1 MAFSIKEAPV
11 YGGVTLVVEFDEDTP
26 LSSLGN
32 YYVVYEGSRQRH
44 VTQSRL
50 LAPTKLHSVVPSH
63 SEEEDVL
70 VSVVDFQGPQVSAPL
85 LARGHI
91 TFRTDSTFHL
101 AEFLRDSVFHID
113 SLADLELIKGDNFN
127 IANEELSTLDVRL
140 SRALTYLG
148 FPEWWS
154 LLGNESNSESPAP
167 RESLLHFSARLGLVK
182 VTGFFLRR
190 TGSEA
195 CLKLPNSRGH
205 LPRDVALDHGFN
217 GLAELLSEYNLTSLL
232 PIGRWIQR
240 EEGRFQTQDTGDVTL
255 TADLQNHH
263 KTLEEDIT
271 VLQCVKQQLES
282 EDTDVSR
289 NWQTD
294 WPHQNTQTDKAEPDT
309 DTFKAVCDKA
319 KDLSTLVSV
328 DDYCAPAD
336 IYSDPNLDGGH
347 DGGHDDDIEMSEDC
361 DVAMEMDSH
370 DQTEGDEET
379 HDIMEGSISTLHQ
392 VSEHLQRIRAK
403 STVFS
408 KILEQGNHK
417 RISDLRAENLAR
429 FSTSCPSL
437 DNESRN
443 SPLPVIDEADHHKS
457 MVDLAD
463 DNVGDSGASPAS
475 MCSGDVYSSG
485 PDIADGSDGVHI
497 IVDGTTTDSSTDIG
511 LETQEYDRFLND
523 FYGGNVPQV
532 RRRSFSPQP
541 MKPPV
546 LQEREPDNNNMLIH
560 ANKSVNLLP
569 AEEDTDEDSF
579 PSREDV
585 SGSDGNLSGGG
596 DSYRRHL
603 KSDGDA
609 MVTQRR
615 RILQNGE
622 TDVNVRGKENNVRYS
637 ADVETMMRNA
647 KVRELQG
654 HHSGSHLEAMS
665 SVSRGDGRIL
675 SALPHGKITKA
686 LSMSS
691 IPAATN
697 ADKTKG
703 SGLKGN
709 DKATP
714 SYLLIQKLI
723 AEHDAQFH
731 DSNEPLEEEN
741 GFPVQHV
748 QTKTPNKQKPQLSL
762 LDFLNDSSNFT
773 DSGLSSPKQKEE
785 KKPKKPG
792 VFSRFHSSYR
802 IKKHLWMSHTNKEKE
817 GKENKLRAASHR
829 FVQVSFSNATTC
841 DVCRKPLINKPASS
855 CQTCLL
861 NVHDS
866 SCKEHITACDK
877 SKLKGPL
884 ARQSSTDGDGGSP
897 NQDKNNGSTG
907 VTSMRSASFR
917 DNSTRVVNS
926 YAGSSTQP
934 LPGAEVPVQPDI
946 AKLQSAAAQLQRHSL
961 PTPRIQVDTSYLDK
975 RSKSPGRLTTSNS
988 LPASNDVVSKN
999 SPSNN
1004 HAIAEEGESDR
1015 DVSRLDLGPSFN
1027 EAICRSTESLDELD
1041 SATMS
1046 ESRVNE
1052 ELLAL
1057 DVVEP
1062 ETWSETA
1069 DKKLLKK
1076 LHSKDIKR
1084 QDTIWELIQTEKQYC
1099 KRLKALKY
1107 IFREG
1112 MVRELRMSKVWFER
1126 LFPRLDELVAI
1137 HDNFLARLQSLQ
1149 NVRPDRQVEE
1159 IGPALIDQFSNEAG
1173 QKMKEA
1179 YGVFCS
1185 GHLEAVR
1192 IYKELLAKDRKFQLF
1207 IKSCSDNPYTKKR
1220 EFPDYILLI
1229 TQRPTKYPVLVEAII
1244 KNTKDKKDREYLVH
1258 AHGCVED
1265 VLKSVDQQV
1274 CAAERAMKL
1283 QEISSRLDIKSYAI
1297 HRGRKFK
1304 KADVTHRRLLYEGM
1318 IGWKNARGKVVEVLA
1333 VVLND
1338 VLFFLQDN
1346 NQKLSFFSQDN
1357 KHGVVSLF
1365 NLLVREKRDSK
1376 DTKGIYLISQNK
1388 RNPEMY
1394 EIVFNSSADMG
1405 KWAKALR
1412 EAISLC
1418 PEEEEEEISEA
1429 EEFRRRQEEKC
1440 LEKHERAKGL
1450 MEQMHVKD
1458 CEIKRL
1464 CDEKNRLTDE
1474 LMAVFNDDDQPRSR
1488 PGSQDFEELGHDSS
1502 SIVGASLQACVQDVS
1517 SQLTALLQG
1526 NVSNLSRSVSSVGEH
1541 ASNTF
1546 KEIFVPKRAET
1557 FAGFDNHEHTKV
1569 RCRMD
1574 GADQG
1579 DNFIAGEGRSD
1590 SLHDLAGDLS
1600 RESNESEGDTGH
1612 GSSPSLVT
1620 SVTSSLGSPQQ
1631 DTPNIT
1637 NIIKTL
1643 NGIVHL
1649 TASQGTAVE
1658 TLRAQL
1664 AEANERINKL
1674 SADVHDKKS
1683 GYKHNQLEELRNL
1696 SGVIQ
1701 REKEEWERKRD
1712 KQQSM
1717 LDHERRELEEFKAQ
1731 LSKQEAEIKAERD
1744 KLKKEREVLQKQMDF
1759 QRQSGLLPKA
1769 QVDLDHY
1776 DPSSDNQDSSSDNVQ
1791 SNPDFVPGHKR
1802 SASASESSKSSNG
1815 DFSKKTDSNANSTS
1829 AKENNF
1835 RPEHKSVPKLQSFS
1849 FGSGNKPVPVHLLS
1863 AANEQKFG
1871 SKNVQQLPSKLLL
1884 SGASTTSLPA
1894 QAIPGMKNSPSGN
1907 QSSASLAEDT
1917 GSRGDAGQLG
1927 HSASLGTLGTSVTV
1941 PKGSRQ
1947 SNRPKPSPLGGGLST
1962 SLLKLAEKGDKKN
1975 KSSSSSQKEKEEKGA
1990 SPPGDKSQRPQSAGN
2005 RSGNIN
2011 HKPQKS
2017 DSDVIY
2023 F

>member
-1 MAFSIKEAPV
+1 M
-11 YGGVTLVVEFDEDTP
+11 
-26 LSSLGN
+26 N
-32 YYVVYEGSRQRH
+32 
-44 VTQSRL
+44 
-50 LAPTKLHSVVPSH
+50 
-63 SEEEDVL
+63 
-70 VSVVDFQGPQVSAPL
+70 
-85 LARGHI
+85 
-91 TFRTDSTFHL
+91 
-101 AEFLRDSVFHID
+101 
-113 SLADLELIKGDNFN
+113 
-127 IANEELSTLDVRL
+127 
-140 SRALTYLG
+140 
-148 FPEWWS
+148 
-154 LLGNESNSESPAP
+154 
-167 RESLLHFSARLGLVK
+167 
-182 VTGFFLRR
+182 
-190 TGSEA
+190 
-195 CLKLPNSRGH
+195 
-205 LPRDVALDHGFN
+205 ALD
-217 GLAELLSEYNLTSLL
+217 
-232 PIGRWIQR
+232 
-240 EEGRFQTQDTGDVTL
+240 D
-255 TADLQNHH
+255 
-263 KTLEEDIT
+263 
-271 VLQCVKQQLES
+271 
-282 EDTDVSR
+282 
-289 NWQTD
+289 
-294 WPHQNTQTDKAEPDT
+294 
-309 DTFKAVCDKA
+309 
-319 KDLSTLVSV
+319 
-328 DDYCAPAD
+328 
-336 IYSDPNLDGGH
+336 
-347 DGGHDDDIEMSEDC
+347 
-361 DVAMEMDSH
+361 AMR
-370 DQTEGDEET
+370 
-379 HDIMEGSISTLHQ
+379 
-392 VSEHLQRIRAK
+392 LQRR
-403 STVFS
+403 
-408 KILEQGNHK
+408 
-417 RISDLRAENLAR
+417 ENL
-429 FSTSCPSL
+429 
-437 DNESRN
+437 
-443 SPLPVIDEADHHKS
+443 I
-457 MVDLAD
+457 
-463 DNVGDSGASPAS
+463 
-475 MCSGDVYSSG
+475 
-485 PDIADGSDGVHI
+485 
-497 IVDGTTTDSSTDIG
+497 
-511 LETQEYDRFLND
+511 ET
-523 FYGGNVPQV
+523 
-532 RRRSFSPQP
+532 
-541 MKPPV
+541 
-546 LQEREPDNNNMLIH
+546 
-560 ANKSVNLLP
+560 
-569 AEEDTDEDSF
+569 
-579 PSREDV
+579 
-585 SGSDGNLSGGG
+585 
-596 DSYRRHL
+596 
-603 KSDGDA
+603 
-609 MVTQRR
+609 
-615 RILQNGE
+615 
-622 TDVNVRGKENNVRYS
+622 
-637 ADVETMMRNA
+637 
-647 KVRELQG
+647 
-654 HHSGSHLEAMS
+654 
-665 SVSRGDGRIL
+665 
-675 SALPHGKITKA
+675 
-686 LSMSS
+686 
-691 IPAATN
+691 
-697 ADKTKG
+697 
-703 SGLKGN
+703 
-709 DKATP
+709 
-714 SYLLIQKLI
+714 
-723 AEHDAQFH
+723 
-731 DSNEPLEEEN
+731 
-741 GFPVQHV
+741 
-748 QTKTPNKQKPQLSL
+748 
-762 LDFLNDSSNFT
+762 
-773 DSGLSSPKQKEE
+773 
-785 KKPKKPG
+785 
-792 VFSRFHSSYR
+792 
-802 IKKHLWMSHTNKEKE
+802 
-817 GKENKLRAASHR
+817 
-829 FVQVSFSNATTC
+829 
-841 DVCRKPLINKPASS
+841 
-855 CQTCLL
+855 
-861 NVHDS
+861 
-866 SCKEHITACDK
+866 
-877 SKLKGPL
+877 
-884 ARQSSTDGDGGSP
+884 
-897 NQDKNNGSTG
+897 
-907 VTSMRSASFR
+907 
-917 DNSTRVVNS
+917 
-926 YAGSSTQP
+926 
-934 LPGAEVPVQPDI
+934 
-946 AKLQSAAAQLQRHSL
+946 
-961 PTPRIQVDTSYLDK
+961 
-975 RSKSPGRLTTSNS
+975 SPGWTWDH
-988 LPASNDVVSKN
+988 P
-999 SPSNN
+999 
-1004 HAIAEEGESDR
+1004 
-1015 DVSRLDLGPSFN
+1015 
-1027 EAICRSTESLDELD
+1027 
-1041 SATMS
+1041 MS

-1149 NVRPDRQVEE
+1149 N
-1159 IGPALIDQFSNEAG
+1159 FSNEAG

-1450 MEQMHVKD
+1450 M
-1458 CEIKRL
+1458 
-1464 CDEKNRLTDE
+1464 DE

-1696 SGVIQ
+1696 S

-2017 DSDVIY
+2017 DSDICEICIILIIMY
-2023 F
+2023 DFERKKEEKSFLLICTKI

>member
-1 MAFSIKEAPV
+1 MKVDSNRVRI
-11 YGGVTLVVEFDEDTP
+11 G
-26 LSSLGN
+26 
-32 YYVVYEGSRQRH
+32 
-44 VTQSRL
+44 
-50 LAPTKLHSVVPSH
+50 H

-263 KTLEEDIT
+263 KTL
-271 VLQCVKQQLES
+271 
-282 EDTDVSR
+282 
-289 NWQTD
+289 
-294 WPHQNTQTDKAEPDT
+294 
-309 DTFKAVCDKA
+309 
-319 KDLSTLVSV
+319 V

-379 HDIMEGSISTLHQ
+379 HDIMVFKAETREKTFYKGFYLQFDYKPFENSPATAPVMIRGQYFDPSP
-392 VSEHLQRIRAK
+392 SERAFTEDK
-403 STVFS
+403 SEKYGVQQNTGTAFF
-408 KILEQGNHK
+408 K
-417 RISDLRAENLAR
+417 DLRAENLAR

-497 IVDGTTTDSSTDIG
+497 IVD
-511 LETQEYDRFLND
+511 D

-637 ADVETMMRNA
+637 AD
-647 KVRELQG
+647 G

-709 DKATP
+709 DKA
-714 SYLLIQKLI
+714 
-723 AEHDAQFH
+723 
-731 DSNEPLEEEN
+731 
-741 GFPVQHV
+741 
-748 QTKTPNKQKPQLSL
+748 
-762 LDFLNDSSNFT
+762 SSNFT

-802 IKKHLWMSHTNKEKE
+802 IKKNKEKE

-877 SKLKGPL
+877 SKLKTIKMTDQYYYNCLVPDAIQGKPRIGASGEESPPPPPPRPPRSQATYSAHNSPQPYTQVQHVGLEKHRPRDHSLPNSEQHGVRDFLPEARSRGSEVSPKWFQDSAGRIYNDLESGQSQSPKYNHGRSKSFQYGSEYELTAQSAPNYSNLSPVVSPKWNKVTNQFNSPPYDPNMSVASEPTPSMTEMSPRLPDRSPRRHTIDANMPLPLRLSSAENSPALPAKSHARHGSSVDEYSSGSFKELAPGVPKSTPRSAGFEYSPSYEYPQSSPRKQECLQGPL

-961 PTPRIQVDTSYLDK
+961 PTP
-975 RSKSPGRLTTSNS
+975 
-988 LPASNDVVSKN
+988 
-999 SPSNN
+999 
-1004 HAIAEEGESDR
+1004 
-1015 DVSRLDLGPSFN
+1015 
-1027 EAICRSTESLDELD
+1027 
-1041 SATMS
+1041 
-1046 ESRVNE
+1046 
-1052 ELLAL
+1052 
-1057 DVVEP
+1057 
-1062 ETWSETA
+1062 
-1069 DKKLLKK
+1069 
-1076 LHSKDIKR
+1076 
-1084 QDTIWELIQTEKQYC
+1084 
-1099 KRLKALKY
+1099 
-1107 IFREG
+1107 
-1112 MVRELRMSKVWFER
+1112 
-1126 LFPRLDELVAI
+1126 
-1137 HDNFLARLQSLQ
+1137 
-1149 NVRPDRQVEE
+1149 
-1159 IGPALIDQFSNEAG
+1159 
-1173 QKMKEA
+1173 
-1179 YGVFCS
+1179 
-1185 GHLEAVR
+1185 
-1192 IYKELLAKDRKFQLF
+1192 
-1207 IKSCSDNPYTKKR
+1207 
-1220 EFPDYILLI
+1220 
-1229 TQRPTKYPVLVEAII
+1229 
-1244 KNTKDKKDREYLVH
+1244 
-1258 AHGCVED
+1258 
-1265 VLKSVDQQV
+1265 
-1274 CAAERAMKL
+1274 
-1283 QEISSRLDIKSYAI
+1283 
-1297 HRGRKFK
+1297 
-1304 KADVTHRRLLYEGM
+1304 
-1318 IGWKNARGKVVEVLA
+1318 
-1333 VVLND
+1333 
-1338 VLFFLQDN
+1338 
-1346 NQKLSFFSQDN
+1346 
-1357 KHGVVSLF
+1357 
-1365 NLLVREKRDSK
+1365 
-1376 DTKGIYLISQNK
+1376 
-1388 RNPEMY
+1388 
-1394 EIVFNSSADMG
+1394 
-1405 KWAKALR
+1405 
-1412 EAISLC
+1412 
-1418 PEEEEEEISEA
+1418 
-1429 EEFRRRQEEKC
+1429 
-1440 LEKHERAKGL
+1440 
-1450 MEQMHVKD
+1450 
-1458 CEIKRL
+1458 
-1464 CDEKNRLTDE
+1464 
-1474 LMAVFNDDDQPRSR
+1474 
-1488 PGSQDFEELGHDSS
+1488 SS
-1502 SIVGASLQACVQDVS
+1502 S
-1517 SQLTALLQG
+1517 
-1526 NVSNLSRSVSSVGEH
+1526 
-1541 ASNTF
+1541 
-1546 KEIFVPKRAET
+1546 K
-1557 FAGFDNHEHTKV
+1557 
-1569 RCRMD
+1569 
-1574 GADQG
+1574 
-1579 DNFIAGEGRSD
+1579 
-1590 SLHDLAGDLS
+1590 
-1600 RESNESEGDTGH
+1600 
-1612 GSSPSLVT
+1612 
-1620 SVTSSLGSPQQ
+1620 
-1631 DTPNIT
+1631 
-1637 NIIKTL
+1637 
-1643 NGIVHL
+1643 
-1649 TASQGTAVE
+1649 
-1658 TLRAQL
+1658 
-1664 AEANERINKL
+1664 
-1674 SADVHDKKS
+1674 
-1683 GYKHNQLEELRNL
+1683 Y
-1696 SGVIQ
+1696 
-1701 REKEEWERKRD
+1701 
-1712 KQQSM
+1712 
-1717 LDHERRELEEFKAQ
+1717 
-1731 LSKQEAEIKAERD
+1731 
-1744 KLKKEREVLQKQMDF
+1744 
-1759 QRQSGLLPKA
+1759 
-1769 QVDLDHY
+1769 
-1776 DPSSDNQDSSSDNVQ
+1776 
-1791 SNPDFVPGHKR
+1791 
-1802 SASASESSKSSNG
+1802 
-1815 DFSKKTDSNANSTS
+1815 NA
-1829 AKENNF
+1829 
-1835 RPEHKSVPKLQSFS
+1835 
-1849 FGSGNKPVPVHLLS
+1849 
-1863 AANEQKFG
+1863 
-1871 SKNVQQLPSKLLL
+1871 
-1884 SGASTTSLPA
+1884 
-1894 QAIPGMKNSPSGN
+1894 I
-1907 QSSASLAEDT
+1907 
-1917 GSRGDAGQLG
+1917 
-1927 HSASLGTLGTSVTV
+1927 
-1941 PKGSRQ
+1941 
-1947 SNRPKPSPLGGGLST
+1947 
-1962 SLLKLAEKGDKKN
+1962 
-1975 KSSSSSQKEKEEKGA
+1975 
-1990 SPPGDKSQRPQSAGN
+1990 
-2005 RSGNIN
+2005 
-2011 HKPQKS
+2011 
-2017 DSDVIY
+2017 
-2023 F
+2023 